1 MEGYR
6 PSKAIG
12 GQLMIQKTKNLAGGL
27 GFLELLLKGVFY
39 DN

>member
-12 GQLMIQKTKNLAGGL
+12 GQLMIDKRKNLAGGL
-27 GFLELLLKGVFY
+27 GFLGLLVEGVCY